1 MRFIFIFF
9 IFFNIIFAEN
19 PNNMSL
25 IELYKK
31 NYYTYICMNRWK
43 FIKMYLRK
51 NEKILSLVA
60 YACLKKNYITP
71 ALDLSKEMRFT
82 KIGRN
87 NGLYINEL
95 FMMKLLIIRYIT
107 DNYDLS
113 TISLPEIKDNL
124 LAKIF
129 YLIKKQKPKVKNNIL
144 KLLENN
150 NSYIVT
156 YNKDTNEIIIKIFL
170 NNNLVKKVRYW

>member
-129 YLIKKQKPKVKNNIL
+129 YIIKKQKPKVKNNIL